1 MFQCLMVLRKMNN
14 YLTSIIEKCGSIKA
28 LLYLRL
34 LSFIESIFFPIPTD
48 VLIAPMV
55 LSGKHNW
62 IKVSSVASIWSVIG
76 GIVGY
81 YLGYFL
87 FDTVEPFIHAMGKY
101 DQYLSAK
108 SYFEVYGITFLF
120 IAAFTPIPYKVFTIS
135 AGVLNYSLPIFVLV
149 SLIGR
154 SARFFLVSFVC
165 LKYGNQILDILNKY
179 LLYLAVFVIIVI
191 YLISGV

>member
-1 MFQCLMVLRKMNN
+1 MNN

-62 IKVSSVASIWSVIG
+62 IKVSSIASIWSVIG

-87 FDTVEPFIHAMGKY
+87 FDTVEPFIHAMGKH

-108 SYFEVYGITFLF
+108 SQ
-120 IAAFTPIPYKVFTIS
+120 
-135 AGVLNYSLPIFVLV
+135 YS
-149 SLIGR
+149 
-154 SARFFLVSFVC
+154 
-165 LKYGNQILDILNKY
+165 
-179 LLYLAVFVIIVI
+179 
-191 YLISGV
+191 

>member
-1 MFQCLMVLRKMNN
+1 MNN

-62 IKVSSVASIWSVIG
+62 IKVSSIASIWSVIG

-87 FDTVEPFIHAMGKY
+87 FDTVEPFIHAMGKH

-120 IAAFTPIPYKVFTIS
+120 IAAFTPIPYKSFYYISWSIKLQLTYLCISVFNRKISTIFF
-135 AGVLNYSLPIFVLV
+135 GVICMLEIWQSNT
-149 SLIGR
+149 R
-154 SARFFLVSFVC
+154 RT
-165 LKYGNQILDILNKY
+165 K
-179 LLYLAVFVIIVI
+179 
-191 YLISGV
+191 